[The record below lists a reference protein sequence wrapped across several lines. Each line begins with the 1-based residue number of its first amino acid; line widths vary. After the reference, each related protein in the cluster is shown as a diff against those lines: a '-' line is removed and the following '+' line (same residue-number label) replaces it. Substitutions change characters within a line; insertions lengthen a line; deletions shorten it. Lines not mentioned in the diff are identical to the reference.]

1 MLAWATGVSHL
12 PTADVS
18 EGDNSAPDVVVK
30 TELGESVEHIGLRSV
45 ASVVCDG
52 QLQELKLAVGF

>member
-30 TELGESVEHIGLRSV
+30 TDSHAWIEADGPTGNRDLGGRETAR
-45 ASVVCDG
+45 DR
-52 QLQELKLAVGF
+52 